1 MVKKSNLECRMFCLQ
16 GNWFEL
22 IKILNVVKNKRRRNL
37 NSIVK
42 SLRDTHKMQ
51 FMKWNKNEAPIKITC
66 GVIWKINNIEL
77 LSIFRCERTLYS
89 KSSYFQKIYAELF
102 RSEIQHLKRVR
113 RARSSTDVVK
123 YSLHYLFCFSLGLTL
138 FKIKVEERCSFPA
151 ECLF

>member
-1 MVKKSNLECRMFCLQ
+1 
-16 GNWFEL
+16 
-22 IKILNVVKNKRRRNL
+22 
-37 NSIVK
+37 
-42 SLRDTHKMQ
+42 MQ

-77 LSIFRCERTLYS
+77 LSIFRCERTLYRE
-89 KSSYFQKIYAELF
+89 SSYFQKIYAELF

-113 RARSSTDVVK
+113 RGRSSTDVVK

-151 ECLF
+151 ESVYSKLSVFFFFSVCFPFFMFGGFYQMAGNLWLSAHI